1 MKVSEQKSLGFK
13 ARGFFMG
20 RIFLHKIKRLWYNED
35 MKRHIRKVFGGVMM
49 LGVAGLGVMNGGTGA
64 SALNFES
71 SVGVNFVVNE
81 SITVTVPT
89 GGLVISDL
97 VPGTVADSNV
107 IAVNVKCN
115 SAYGYTLNA
124 TVGSATYNTR
134 NLVAKDATVS
144 EAFSS
149 VDYGAN
155 LSALTTTKTWGYA
168 ASADGTSFSSYSGL
182 PLYSDT
188 ANVATLRA
196 TTSGPTTSAGEA
208 TSFKIAAY
216 AAEAMPLGEY
226 NNVINFTA
234 VANEPPVKYMQT
246 VATWKDTVSDGEVV
260 EAVDQRDNKTYY
272 VAKLADGNLW
282 MTQNL
287 DFNIDATK
295 TYTSADTDISADW
308 TPSTSTY
315 ATGDATWKRSYTTP
329 ESYDP
334 GDKCWTGLIDTSWS
348 GTLDNASYATS
359 CSEEGANMH
368 YNVGNYYNWTAAVAM
383 NDSSAYTTDNADV
396 DQSIC
401 SAGWTLPKGGT
412 TLTGTGSFYY
422 MINQTGF
429 TSGTGGNIHQTP
441 GFLVYGGYWVGSSR
455 YVGSGGL
462 YWSSVVV
469 GSGGAYGL
477 HFYAGSN
484 LSPQVSGS
492 RDFGLSVRCV
502 AR

>member
-1 MKVSEQKSLGFK
+1 
-13 ARGFFMG
+13 
-20 RIFLHKIKRLWYNED
+20 
-35 MKRHIRKVFGGVMM
+35 MM
-49 LGVAGLGVMNGGTGA
+49 LGVAGLGAMNSGAGA
-64 SALNFES
+64 SALTFES
-71 SVGVNFVVNE
+71 NVGVNFEVNE

-134 NLVAKDATVS
+134 NLVAEDATVS

-149 VDYGAN
+149 VDYGAS

-168 ASADGTSFSSYSGL
+168 VSEDGTSFSSYSGL
-182 PLYSDT
+182 PLYTDA

-196 TTSGPTTSAGEA
+196 TTSGPTTSAGEE

-216 AAEAMPLGEY
+216 AAAAMPLGEY

-246 VATWKDTVSDGEVV
+246 VATWKDTVSEGEVV

-287 DFNIDATK
+287 DLDLNTGITL
-295 TYTSADTDISADW
+295 TPVNTDIVTNW
-308 TPSTSTY
+308 TPRVGTY
-315 ATGDATWKRSYTTP
+315 ATGDTTWNNSDTTP
-329 ESYDP
+329 ESYNP
-334 GDKCWTGLIDTSWS
+334 GDLCWTGLIDTSRS
-348 GTLDNASYATS
+348 GTLGNASYATS
-359 CSEEGANMH
+359 CSEEGANLH
-368 YNVGNYYNWTAAVAM
+368 YHVGNYYNWTAAIAM
-383 NDSSAYTTDNADV
+383 NNSSAYVTQNTDV

-401 SAGWTLPKGGT
+401 PAGWTLPKNGT
-412 TLTGTGSFYY
+412 TLTGSGSFYY

-429 TSGTGGNIHQTP
+429 TSGTSGTIHQAP
-441 GFLVYGGYWVGSSR
+441 GFFVYSGRWNGSSTDVGS
-455 YVGSGGL
+455 YGL
-462 YWSSVVV
+462 YWSSV
-469 GSGGAYGL
+469 AYNSDYK
-477 HFYAGSN
+477 YASWFDAESN
-484 LSPQVSGS
+484 LSPQAIMFPSI
-492 RDFGLSVRCV
+492 GLSVRCV

>member
-1 MKVSEQKSLGFK
+1 
-13 ARGFFMG
+13 
-20 RIFLHKIKRLWYNED
+20 
-35 MKRHIRKVFGGVMM
+35 MM

-134 NLVAKDATVS
+134 NLVANDATVS

-149 VDYGAN
+149 VDYGAS
-155 LSALTTTKTWGYA
+155 LSKLTTTKTWGYA
-168 ASADGTSFSSYSGL
+168 ASTDGATTWGSYSGL
-182 PLYSDT
+182 PLYTDT

-246 VATWKDTVSDGEVV
+246 VATWKDTVSEGEVV

-315 ATGDATWKRSYTTP
+315 ATGDATWKTSYTTP

-334 GDKCWTGLIDTSWS
+334 GDKCWTGLIDTSYS
-348 GTLDNASYATS
+348 GTLDNTSYATS
-359 CSEEGANMH
+359 CSEEGANLH
-368 YNVGNYYNWTAAVAM
+368 YHVGNYYNWTAAVAM
-383 NDSSAYTTDNADV
+383 NDSSAYATNNTDVN
-396 DQSIC
+396 QSIC
-401 SAGWTLPKGGT
+401 PAGWTLPKSGT
-412 TLTGTGSFYY
+412 TLTGSGSFYY

-429 TSGTGGNIHQTP
+429 TSGTGGNIHQVP
-441 GFLVYGGYWVGSSR
+441 GFLVYGGGWLGSSR
-455 YVGSGGL
+455 RVGSGGL
-462 YWSSVVV
+462 YWSSVVYV
-469 GSGGAYGL
+469 WDYAYGL
-477 HFYAGSN
+477 YFNADSN
-484 LSPQVSGS
+484 LDPQSIGS
-492 RDFGLSVRCV
+492 RNYGYSVRCV

>member
-1 MKVSEQKSLGFK
+1 
-13 ARGFFMG
+13 
-20 RIFLHKIKRLWYNED
+20 
-35 MKRHIRKVFGGVMM
+35 MM
-49 LGVAGLGVMNGGTGA
+49 LGVAGLGAMNSGAGA
-64 SALNFES
+64 SALTFES
-71 SVGVNFVVNE
+71 NVGVNFEVNE
-81 SITVTVPT
+81 SITVTVPV

-134 NLVAKDATVS
+134 NLVAEDATVS

-149 VDYGAN
+149 VDYGAS
-155 LSALTTTKTWGYA
+155 LSALTETKTWGYA
-168 ASADGTSFSSYSGL
+168 ASTDGATTWGNYSGL

-196 TTSGPTTSAGEA
+196 TTSGPTTSAGEE

-216 AAEAMPLGEY
+216 AAAAMPLGEY

-246 VATWKDTVSDGEVV
+246 VATWKDTVSEGEVV

-287 DFNIDATK
+287 DLDLNTGITL
-295 TYTSADTDISADW
+295 TPVNTDIIRNW

-315 ATGDATWKRSYTTP
+315 TTGTTTWNASYTAP

-334 GDKCWTGLIDTSWS
+334 GDKCWTGLIDTSYS
-348 GTLDNASYATS
+348 GTLDNTSYATS
-359 CSEEGANMH
+359 CSEEGANLH
-368 YNVGNYYNWTAAVAM
+368 YHVGNYYNWTAAVAM
-383 NDSSAYTTDNADV
+383 NDSNAYATDNTDV

-401 SAGWTLPKGGT
+401 PAGWTLPKGGT
-412 TLTGTGSFYY
+412 TLTGSGSFDY

-429 TSGTGGNIHQTP
+429 TSGAGGTIHQTP
-441 GFLVYGGYWVGSSR
+441 GFFVYGGGWDGSSGV
-455 YVGSGGL
+455 VGGNGY
-462 YWSSVVV
+462 YWSSVVG
-469 GSGGAYGL
+469 GSLRAYELVFGASSYLYPLANFGR
-477 HFYAGSN
+477 N
-484 LSPQVSGS
+484 P
-492 RDFGLSVRCV
+492 GLSVRCV

>member
-1 MKVSEQKSLGFK
+1 
-13 ARGFFMG
+13 
-20 RIFLHKIKRLWYNED
+20 
-35 MKRHIRKVFGGVMM
+35 MM
-49 LGVAGLGVMNGGTGA
+49 LGVAGLGAMNGGTGA
-64 SALNFES
+64 SALSFASN
-71 SVGVNFVVNE
+71 VGVNFEVNE
-81 SITVTVPT
+81 SITVTVPV

-134 NLVAKDATVS
+134 NLVAEDATVS
-144 EAFSS
+144 EAFNS
-149 VDYGAN
+149 VDYGAS
-155 LSALTTTKTWGYA
+155 LSTLSTVKTWGYA
-168 ASADGTSFSSYSGL
+168 ASENGTSWGSYSGL

-196 TTSGPTTSAGEA
+196 TTSGPTASAGQN

-246 VATWKDTVSDGEVV
+246 VATWKDTVSEGEVV

-287 DFNIDATK
+287 DLDLNTGV
-295 TYTSADTDISADW
+295 TLTSANTDITTDW

-315 ATGDATWKRSYTTP
+315 ATSDTTWEWSYTAP
-329 ESYDP
+329 KSYDP
-334 GDKCWTGLIDTSWS
+334 GDECWTGLIDTSWS
-348 GTLDNASYATS
+348 GTLDNAPYATS
-359 CSEEGANMH
+359 CSEEGANIH
-368 YNVGNYYNWTAAVAM
+368 YHVGNYYNWTAAVAM
-383 NDSSAYTTDNADV
+383 NDSSAYTTQNTDV

-401 SAGWTLPKGGT
+401 PAGWTLPKSGT
-412 TLTGTGSFYY
+412 TLTGSGSFYY

-429 TSGTGGNIHQTP
+429 TSGTGGTIHQTP
-441 GFLVYGGYWVGSSR
+441 GFLVYGGYWSGSSNDVGSD
-455 YVGSGGL
+455 GF
-462 YWSSVVV
+462 YWSSVVY
-469 GSGGAYGL
+469 GSDDAYGL
-477 HFYAGSN
+477 YFDAVSG
-484 LSPQVSGS
+484 LSPQGNVYRAYG
-492 RDFGLSVRCV
+492 DSVRCV

>member
-1 MKVSEQKSLGFK
+1 
-13 ARGFFMG
+13 MG

-246 VATWKDTVSDGEVV
+246 VATWKDTVSEGEVV

-315 ATGDATWKRSYTTP
+315 ATGDATWERSYTTP

-334 GDKCWTGLIDTSWS
+334 GDKCWTGLIDTSYS
-348 GTLDNASYATS
+348 GTLDNTSYATS
-359 CSEEGANMH
+359 CSEEGTNLH
-368 YNVGNYYNWTAAVAM
+368 YHVGNYYNWTAAVAM
-383 NDSSAYTTDNADV
+383 NDSSAYATGNTDVN
-396 DQSIC
+396 QSIC
-401 SAGWTLPKGGT
+401 PAGWTLPKGGT
-412 TLTGTGSFYY
+412 TLTGSGSFYY

-429 TSGTGGNIHQTP
+429 TSGTGGNIHQVP
-441 GFLVYGGYWVGSSR
+441 GFLVYGGYWFGSSSF
-455 YVGSGGL
+455 VGGDGF
-462 YWSSVVV
+462 YWSSVVGV
-469 GSGGAYGL
+469 SDGAYGL
-477 HFYAGSN
+477 GFDADSDLYPQGSDDRSDGN
-484 LSPQVSGS
+484 
-492 RDFGLSVRCV
+492 SVRCV